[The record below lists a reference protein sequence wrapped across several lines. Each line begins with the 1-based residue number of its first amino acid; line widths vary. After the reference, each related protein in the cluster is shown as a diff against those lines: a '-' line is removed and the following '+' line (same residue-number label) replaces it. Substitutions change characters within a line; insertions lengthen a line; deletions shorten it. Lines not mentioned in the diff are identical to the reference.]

1 MLDWAAEMELH
12 LLNRGSVATCVRP
25 QGSSIVD
32 LSLAST
38 AAVRRVTGWRVA
50 EEVETLSDHRYI
62 AVSLSPSSQQLEAMR
77 CRSGAPPPRWALK
90 RLNEDALMAAA
101 HAVAWPGNTIGHR
114 GGEDGAEWFRDIM
127 TAICDMAMPRTRPF
141 HRRAAHWWS
150 EDIAALRDTCSAA
163 RRQCTRA
170 RRRRPLNEARVAELE
185 EAYRVKRKALRLAI
199 KEAKARSWA
208 ELVATLDR
216 DPWGRPYRIILG
228 RLHPHGPPV
237 SEMLHPQVLGNVVDT
252 LFPSPQSWDTVPPP
266 LEETVDQAWSTELG
280 VTEAELRDAV
290 RKMAHRNTAPGP
302 DGIPGKAWALAL
314 GVLAPQLQQLYNCCM
329 ERGQFPSHWKRG
341 RMVLLKKEGRPAE
354 SPSAY
359 RPLCLLDEVG
369 KLFERILAAR
379 LVSHLSAVGP
389 DLSEE
394 QYGFRKGRSTLDAVK
409 RVRDLA
415 EEAVSQGEAVIAVS
429 LDIVNA
435 FNSLPWEAVRVA
447 LRHHNVPPYLRRVI
461 GAYLSDRWVLYTSRY
476 GVRREKQVHCGVPQ
490 GSVLGPLLWDLAY
503 DVVLRTA
510 LPLGVSV
517 TCYAD
522 DTLVLASGRGW
533 RRVVRLAEMGVAC
546 AVSRIRRLGLEV
558 SASKTEALWFYEP
571 RRAEPPRS
579 WVRVGEEYV
588 RVGPT
593 IKYLGL
599 TLDSHWRFQ
608 RHFETLVPRVERAA
622 NSLARLL
629 PNLGGPG
636 VLVRRLYTGVVR
648 SMVMYGSP
656 IWAQDLVASRRSCN
670 MLRRLERRMA
680 IRCIRSYRTTA
691 YAAAMTLAG
700 LIPLELQA
708 EESAA
713 VYDRVKALQR
723 GELPP
728 SEVATW
734 SRLAKRQARRRALA
748 KWRARLEEPANARQR
763 AVGAVLPSLGKWMG
777 GVRGGLTY
785 RVAQVLTGH
794 GCFGEYLHRIGK
806 EETAQCHHCGEEQDT
821 PQHTLE
827 ECPAWSAERR
837 ALRGVVGVD
846 LSPPVLVEAMLEGRD
861 KWSAVA
867 SFCEQVML
875 QKEAAERDRERNDP
889 ARRATA
895 RGRMLRRRRGGANT
909 RPP

>member
-1 MLDWAAEMELH
+1 MTAKKTLGDGPIRVPPTGRRSSKDAGRYHHRWGRVRCSRPQDRRGWSARTKTNSHATKTAAEKEE
-12 LLNRGSVATCVRP
+12 G
-25 QGSSIVD
+25 
-32 LSLAST
+32 
-38 AAVRRVTGWRVA
+38 AA
-50 EEVETLSDHRYI
+50 
-62 AVSLSPSSQQLEAMR
+62 
-77 CRSGAPPPRWALK
+77 
-90 RLNEDALMAAA
+90 
-101 HAVAWPGNTIGHR
+101 
-114 GGEDGAEWFRDIM
+114 
-127 TAICDMAMPRTRPF
+127 
-141 HRRAAHWWS
+141 
-150 EDIAALRDTCSAA
+150 
-163 RRQCTRA
+163 
-170 RRRRPLNEARVAELE
+170 
-185 EAYRVKRKALRLAI
+185 
-199 KEAKARSWA
+199 
-208 ELVATLDR
+208 
-216 DPWGRPYRIILG
+216 
-228 RLHPHGPPV
+228 
-237 SEMLHPQVLGNVVDT
+237 
-252 LFPSPQSWDTVPPP
+252 
-266 LEETVDQAWSTELG
+266 TVDQAPLPPATKVDGDINTGDAETEHLG
-280 VTEAELRDAV
+280 
-290 RKMAHRNTAPGP
+290 KSGP
-302 DGIPGKAWALAL
+302 LLWNLVYDGILRIRVPGVRLIAYADDLAVLVSSYSYEGIGRNLASALRKVKCWL
-314 GVLAPQLQQLYNCCM
+314 DR
-329 ERGQFPSHWKRG
+329 RG
-341 RMVLLKKEGRPAE
+341 LT
-354 SPSAY
+354 
-359 RPLCLLDEVG
+359 
-369 KLFERILAAR
+369 LAAEKTEIIQISGPNCPGVSSLCILGHDLR
-379 LVSHLSAVGP
+379 LA
-389 DLSEE
+389 
-394 QYGFRKGRSTLDAVK
+394 R
-409 RVRDLA
+409 
-415 EEAVSQGEAVIAVS
+415 
-429 LDIVNA
+429 
-435 FNSLPWEAVRVA
+435 
-447 LRHHNVPPYLRRVI
+447 
-461 GAYLSDRWVLYTSRY
+461 
-476 GVRREKQVHCGVPQ
+476 

-546 AVSRIRRLGLEV
+546 AVSCIRRLGLEV
-558 SASKTEALWFYEP
+558 SASKTEALWFNEP

-579 WVRVGEEYV
+579 WVRVGEGYV

-875 QKEAAERDRERNDP
+875 QKEAAERDRERSDP